1 MPRPSAPT
9 DSATAHD
16 ETTSLHA
23 QADSS
28 GALPVYDPS
37 TLTELEGVFGHV
49 RLMELLGHLKD
60 EIGQRFLAPVIN
72 RTALR
77 NDAHALLSVS
87 GSLGFFEL
95 SRRCI
100 EMEQACRLG
109 SDLADPLDAA
119 HAAAKGAIA
128 AIEDLV
134 GRVVEPPPAICVA

>member
-1 MPRPSAPT
+1 VPRPPAPT
-9 DSATAHD
+9 DSGTTRD

-23 QADSS
+23 ASDFS
-28 GALPVYDPS
+28 GPVPVYDLS
-37 TLTELEGVFGHV
+37 TLAELEGVFGHA

-60 EIGQRFLAPVIN
+60 EIAQRLLAPSIN
-72 RTALR
+72 RSALR

-109 SDLADPLDAA
+109 ADLAAPLSAA
-119 HAAAKGAIA
+119 RAAASGAIA
-128 AIEDLV
+128 AIEDLIA
-134 GRVVEPPPAICVA
+134 RVIELPPAICAA

>member
-1 MPRPSAPT
+1 LHVAPNFP
-9 DSATAHD
+9 
-16 ETTSLHA
+16 
-23 QADSS
+23 
-28 GALPVYDPS
+28 GPIPVYDLS
-37 TLTELEGVFGHV
+37 TLAELEGVFGHA

-60 EIGQRFLAPVIN
+60 EIAQRLLAPAVN

-100 EMEQACRLG
+100 EMEQACLLG
-109 SDLADPLDAA
+109 ADLVDPLSDVR
-119 HAAAKGAIA
+119 AAAKGAIA

-134 GRVVEPPPAICVA
+134 ARVVETSPAVCAA